1 MVNGV
6 SGVPGRLVLKPVAEE
21 NQQERECATILLLLM
36 VDLTVQVTLKR
47 AKIAIP
53 KLVPQVIQN
62 DTTVRL
68 NIGIMG
74 IGNRFHFTTNTLF
87 RDLQKCHGSNRTMG
101 KREQLPNEY
110 MRQHKDI
117 R

>member
-36 VDLTVQVTLKR
+36 ADLTVQVTLKR

-53 KLVPQVIQN
+53 QVVPQVIQRY
-62 DTTVRL
+62 TTARF
-68 NIGIMG
+68 NIE
-74 IGNRFHFTTNTLF
+74 HT
-87 RDLQKCHGSNRTMG
+87 
-101 KREQLPNEY
+101 
-110 MRQHKDI
+110 
-117 R
+117 

>member
-6 SGVPGRLVLKPVAEE
+6 SGVPGRLVLKPAVEE
-21 NQQERECATILLLLM
+21 NQQEQECATILLLRM
-36 VDLTVQVTLKR
+36 ADLTVLVTLKR

-62 DTTVRL
+62 DTTLSL
-68 NIGIMG
+68 NIE
-74 IGNRFHFTTNTLF
+74 NL
-87 RDLQKCHGSNRTMG
+87 
-101 KREQLPNEY
+101 
-110 MRQHKDI
+110 I